1 MPTVVGNS
9 NGLNSFSLHSSDE
22 SSSGVIEELEQEQAV
37 RPGLRPEGA
46 DTAGEVD
53 PETAARRFLDQAVAS
68 DSVPAFTAPSGS
80 GGGRQ
85 FRTIGTETVP
95 LTGTRTVK
103 FRQVLD
109 DIPIY
114 GSLVTVE
121 VDDTNRLIGID
132 AALGEPRGINPV
144 ASVSPAAALDAA
156 ASAQDGYQP
165 TLTSVVPRLNYFYD
179 IKIARWRLVYILEDV
194 PIRLDRHAEASE
206 DRDTTLDP
214 PHFVDYVVDAQDG
227 EVVTI
232 LPRTPSM
239 APVEQTAVD
248 TFGVEQTFL
257 VSPQADLLV
266 MIDPDH
272 KVETYDFTFQ
282 DPTVDTLPGRMI
294 SDPPAWTPAGVSA
307 HVNAIAVSDFLRM
320 VLRRDNIDGSG
331 GTMRSTINCVVQED
345 SPGPEQWENAFWNG
359 EQMVYGQVLRTDG
372 LRSLSANV
380 DVVAHEMFHG
390 ITEHTARLEYAFQSG
405 AMNESISDI
414 YGVYV
419 SNLGKADPRKWDWE
433 LGENLL
439 DGNKPFRDL
448 SDPPR
453 FGQPDHMRDFKD
465 LPYTRRGDWGGV
477 HVNSGI
483 HNKAAFNMFTAV
495 DGAGDLVLGPDEV
508 AAVFYIAL
516 TQRLSRTSQF
526 ADSRRFTVSSARS
539 LFRQLP
545 PDERDRKIAAV
556 DAAFAAVGIA

>member
-1 MPTVVGNS
+1 M
-9 NGLNSFSLHSSDE
+9 
-22 SSSGVIEELEQEQAV
+22 IQELEQEQAA

-46 DTAGEVD
+46 DSASEVD

-68 DSVPAFTAPSGS
+68 ADVPAFTAPSGNRD
-80 GGGRQ
+80 RQ

-121 VDDTNRLIGID
+121 LDDANSLIGID
-132 AALGEPRGINPV
+132 AALGEPQGVDPV
-144 ASVSPAAALDAA
+144 ASVSPAAAVEAA
-156 ASAQDGYQP
+156 ADAPDGYRP
-165 TLTSVVPRLNYFYD
+165 TLTSVVPRLNYYYD
-179 IKIARWRLVYILEDV
+179 VKNTRWRLVYILEDV
-194 PIRLDRHAEASE
+194 PVSLDRSVEASG
-206 DRDTTLDP
+206 DSDTALEP
-214 PHFVDYVVDAQDG
+214 PHFVDYVVDAHDG

-232 LPRTPSM
+232 LPRTPSI

-248 TFGVEQTFL
+248 SFGVKQTFL
-257 VSPQADLLV
+257 VSPQAGQLV
-266 MIDPDH
+266 MVDPEH
-272 KVETYDFTFQ
+272 KVETYDFAFQ
-282 DPTVDTLPGRMI
+282 DPTVDTLPGRLI

-307 HVNAIAVSDFLRM
+307 HVNAIAVSEFLRM
-320 VLRRDNIDGSG
+320 VLRRDNIDGHG
-331 GTMRSTINCVVQED
+331 GTMRSTISCVVLED
-345 SPGPEQWENAFWNG
+345 SPGPEQWVNAFWNG
-359 EQMVYGQVLRTDG
+359 EQMVYGQVLRGNG

-390 ITEHTARLEYAFQSG
+390 ITDHTARLEYAFQPG
-405 AMNESISDI
+405 ALNESMSDI
-414 YGVYV
+414 FGVYV
-419 SNLGKADPRKWDWE
+419 SNLGNPDPRHWGWE

-439 DGNKPFRDL
+439 PGDEPFRDL

-453 FGQPDHMRDFKD
+453 FGQPDHMRDFKV
-465 LPYTRRGDWGGV
+465 LPDTRKGDWGGV

-483 HNKAAFNMFTAV
+483 HNKAAFNMFTAE
-495 DGAGDLVLGPDEV
+495 DNAGNLVLAPDEV
-508 AAVFYIAL
+508 AAVFYLAL

-539 LFRQLP
+539 LFRLLP
-545 PDERDRKIAAV
+545 PDERDRKVAAV
-556 DAAFAAVGIA
+556 DGAFAAVGIV

>member
-1 MPTVVGNS
+1 MPTDVG
-9 NGLNSFSLHSSDE
+9 NGLNSVSLHSSDE
-22 SSSGVIEELEQEQAV
+22 SWSGVIEELEQERSV

-46 DTAGEVD
+46 ETASEVD

-68 DSVPAFTAPSGS
+68 ADVPAFTAPSRNRD
-80 GGGRQ
+80 RQ
-85 FRTIGTETVP
+85 FRIIGTETVP

-121 VDDTNRLIGID
+121 LDDTNSLIGID
-132 AALGEPRGINPV
+132 AALGEPQHLNPV

-156 ASAQDGYQP
+156 ADVRDGYRP
-165 TLTSVVPRLNYFYD
+165 TLTSVVPRLNYYYD
-179 IKIARWRLVYILEDV
+179 VKNARWRLVYILEDV
-194 PIRLDRHAEASE
+194 PVRLDRSVEASQ
-206 DRDTTLDP
+206 DRDSALEP
-214 PHFVDYVVDAQDG
+214 PHFVDYVVDAHSG
-227 EVVTI
+227 EVVTM

-248 TFGVEQTFL
+248 TFGVKQTFL
-257 VSPQADLLV
+257 ASPGGGVLV
-266 MIDPDH
+266 MVDPDH

-282 DPTVDTLPGRMI
+282 DPTVDVLPGSLI
-294 SDPPAWTPAGVSA
+294 SDPPEWTPAGVSA
-307 HVNAIAVSDFLRM
+307 HVNAIAVSEFLRT

-331 GTMRSTINCVVQED
+331 GSMRSTINCVVEED
-345 SPGPEQWENAFWNG
+345 SPGPQQWVNAFWNG
-359 EQMVYGQVLRTDG
+359 EQMVYGQVLRADG

-390 ITEHTARLEYAFQSG
+390 ITDHTARLEYAFQPG
-405 AMNESISDI
+405 ALNESMSDI

-419 SNLGKADPRKWDWE
+419 SNLGKADPRRWDWE
-433 LGENLL
+433 LGEKLL
-439 DGNKPFRDL
+439 PGDRPFRDL

-453 FGQPDHMRDFKD
+453 FGQPDHMRDFKV
-465 LPYTRRGDWGGV
+465 LPDTRKGDWGGV

-483 HNKAAFNMFTAV
+483 HNKAAFNMFTAE
-495 DGAGDLVLGPDEV
+495 DNAGNLVLDPEEV
-508 AAVFYIAL
+508 AAVLYLAL

-545 PDERDRKIAAV
+545 PEDRDRKIAAV